1 MPELFKIQ
9 EGDQCGW
16 REVEGEEDA
25 LKRRDELQEI
35 GPNISGS
42 NG

>member
-9 EGDQCGW
+9 EGDQCCW
-16 REVEGEEDA
+16 REVEGEEEA
-25 LKRRDELQEI
+25 LKRREELQEI
-35 GPNISGS
+35 RSNIPGS